1 MPKQQL
7 KIAVCCCFFFLN
19 HNALPLRSERRQR
32 CTFSSIWFNFMKKVL
47 PSAIRPR
54 KRKKG
59 WGEAKK
65 VTEVHRSQK
74 RRHKTILICNDM
86 AIYAK

>member
-1 MPKQQL
+1 MYILINLVQL
-7 KIAVCCCFFFLN
+7 Y
-19 HNALPLRSERRQR
+19 EE
-32 CTFSSIWFNFMKKVL
+32 SSTQCNKASKKK
-47 PSAIRPR
+47 

-65 VTEVHRSQK
+65 VIEVHRSQK

-86 AIYAK
+86 AIYAKWSQAIYQKSSKPFLELISEFNKDTPKI

>member
-1 MPKQQL
+1 MYILINLVQL
-7 KIAVCCCFFFLN
+7 Y
-19 HNALPLRSERRQR
+19 EE
-32 CTFSSIWFNFMKKVL
+32 SSTQCNKASKKKK
-47 PSAIRPR
+47 

>member
-1 MPKQQL
+1 
-7 KIAVCCCFFFLN
+7 
-19 HNALPLRSERRQR
+19 
-32 CTFSSIWFNFMKKVL
+32 MKKVL
-47 PSAIRPR
+47 PNAIRPR
-54 KRKKG
+54 KKKKERKKG